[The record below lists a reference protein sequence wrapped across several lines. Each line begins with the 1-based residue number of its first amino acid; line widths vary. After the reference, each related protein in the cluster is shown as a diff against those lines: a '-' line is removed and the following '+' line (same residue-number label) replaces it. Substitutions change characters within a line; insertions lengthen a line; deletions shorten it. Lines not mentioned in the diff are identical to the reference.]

1 MMGFGNICLF
11 DRVASAPSLR
21 FLTLPRGSSANN
33 RHLTLGLNPTIGA
46 SHIKTV
52 VVIQFDTA
60 FLCRISPHFE
70 ILFAQ
75 LLSSMLYILL
85 CCVFQYVVHIT
96 YTKQHHSLNCF
107 LNTIHYNLTKSFQV
121 LLLQTF
127 VLDWTTVF
135 EPFYSSPGS
144 EKYILSPQIT
154 AHQLPQVSITQ
165 LKCPSFILA
174 SKAWKSKQL

>member
-21 FLTLPRGSSANN
+21 FLTLHGGSSANN

-60 FLCRISPHFE
+60 FLCCISPHFE

-75 LLSSMLYILL
+75 LLLCSTLCILL
-85 CCVFQYVVHIT
+85 CCVFQYVVHLT
-96 YTKQHHSLNCF
+96 YSKEHHSLNCL

-144 EKYILSPQIT
+144 ENIS
-154 AHQLPQVSITQ
+154 
-165 LKCPSFILA
+165 
-174 SKAWKSKQL
+174 

>member
-1 MMGFGNICLF
+1 MMGFGRICLF

-33 RHLTLGLNPTIGA
+33 RHLTRGLNPTIGA
-46 SHIKTV
+46 RHIRTV

-60 FLCRISPHFE
+60 FLCCISPRFE

-75 LLSSMLYILL
+75 SLSSMLCILL
-85 CCVFQYVVHIT
+85 CCAFQYVVHIT
-96 YTKQHHSLNCF
+96 HSKQQHSLANCF
-107 LNTIHYNLTKSFQV
+107 LNTIHYNFIKSFQV

-144 EKYILSPQIT
+144 ENIS
-154 AHQLPQVSITQ
+154 
-165 LKCPSFILA
+165 
-174 SKAWKSKQL
+174 